1 MNLTKGILI
10 GLILGCSGVVQA
22 VAQSPMLEDKS
33 HLIADVRH
41 GEFWEPPMVYSF
53 PSVQKEPDFVADMIG
68 YAKTLIGT
76 RYRRGGMSPKGFDCS
91 GFTGYVFDQFGYK
104 LDRTSRQQYMQGEA
118 VATGD
123 LRPGDLV
130 FFSGRRVGKRVG
142 HVGIVVSVAP
152 DGESIRFIHSSTSA
166 GVKIDTYPDGGYF
179 SKRYIGA
186 RRIIE

>member
-1 MNLTKGILI
+1 MDLTKGILI

-53 PSVQKEPDFVADMIG
+53 PSVQEEPDFVADMIG

-118 VATGD
+118 VVTGD